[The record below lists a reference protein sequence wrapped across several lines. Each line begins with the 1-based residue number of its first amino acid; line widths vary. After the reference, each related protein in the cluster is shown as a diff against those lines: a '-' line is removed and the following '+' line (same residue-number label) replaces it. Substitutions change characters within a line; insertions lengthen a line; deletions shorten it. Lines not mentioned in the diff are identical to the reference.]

1 MATVKDKL
9 APSVIKKDV
18 LREPVRVTFEAPQT
32 LALDDG
38 IVKVEI
44 DSPQIN
50 PDFVA
55 ALSEGR
61 SLTIAAASGNLSA
74 DDLDNLR
81 QALDD
86 NELLIDPRLNSVTIR
101 SEVAEHYILNLLDRW
116 VDDIYYD
123 GLWQPL
129 LERKDSTNLVY
140 GWAVENYHYTQSV
153 DEHLG
158 TAIHKA
164 RKPEVARKFTHH
176 ISEEW
181 DHPHLFLASAKRIAE
196 SAGSV
201 EAAEHSSPMGAT
213 RSITLLLKRA
223 AGAHPF
229 VYKACAATLERTA
242 SLLQETRD
250 FYRQVTELHGLP
262 PDVLQP
268 IVLHAETDGEYGH
281 LNSLAEFRKLYPTL
295 PPEVVQQAAE
305 YARTFVDLLYVWQRE
320 IAQRY
325 ENFPVGQGAVGLTEK
340 QRPQKPE
347 A

>member
-1 MATVKDKL
+1 MATVEDELAAPVIEKD
-9 APSVIKKDV
+9 I
-18 LREPVRVTFEAPQT
+18 LREPVRVSFEAPQV
-32 LALDDG
+32 LILEDG
-38 IVKVEI
+38 FVKIEI
-44 DSPQIN
+44 DSPQIS
-50 PDFVA
+50 PDFVSD
-55 ALSEGR
+55 LSEGR
-61 SLTIAAASGNLSA
+61 SLNAAASQHGLGPE
-74 DDLDNLR
+74 DLQNLR
-81 QALDD
+81 RALDD
-86 NELLIDPRLNSVTIR
+86 NELLIDPRLNELSIR

-129 LERKDSTNLVY
+129 LDRKGTSNLVY

-158 TAIHKA
+158 TAIQKS
-164 RKPEVARKFTHH
+164 RKDEVARKFTHH

-181 DHPHLFLASAKRIAE
+181 DHPHLFLLAAQRVAKAV
-196 SAGSV
+196 GSP
-201 EAAEHSSPMGAT
+201 EDAALSSPLGST

-250 FYRQVTELHGLP
+250 FYRQVAEVQGLP
-262 PDVLQP
+262 ADVLQP
-268 IVLHAETDGEYGH
+268 IVLHAETDGDYGH

-295 PPEVVQQAAE
+295 PPEVVQQAAD

-320 IAQRY
+320 IAERY
-325 ENFPVGQGAVGLTEK
+325 GNFPAGYGAARVSDTKPLT
-340 QRPQKPE
+340 PGS
-347 A
+347 